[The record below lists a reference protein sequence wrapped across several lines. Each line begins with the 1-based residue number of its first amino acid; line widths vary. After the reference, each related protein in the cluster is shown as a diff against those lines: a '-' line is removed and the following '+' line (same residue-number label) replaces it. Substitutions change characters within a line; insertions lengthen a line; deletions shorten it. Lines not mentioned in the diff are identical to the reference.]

1 MAEAPQMQWALSKD
15 GKGWQ
20 GTLFLPIVE
29 QTPMGPQPTGQNL
42 KVTGKKAKSKE
53 KAIENVGK
61 TALKA
66 LENPIVQA
74 ILPPGAGA
82 AVQAIKALA
91 SPKVAKA
98 VAKHGKAALRLVKK
112 AFF

>member
-1 MAEAPQMQWALSKD
+1 MSEAPEMKWALSKD

-29 QTPMGPQPTGQNL
+29 QTPMGPQPTGQQL
-42 KVTGKKAKSKE
+42 KVKGKKAKSKD

-66 LENPIVQA
+66 LENPIVQS

-91 SPKVAKA
+91 TPKVAKA
-98 VAKHGKAALRLVKK
+98 VARHGKKALRLVKR
-112 AFF
+112 AFG